1 MIVPLDIARFLDR
14 AAIPPTD
21 NTKEPSKWVVC
32 TVTQVEELKT
42 VIQILPIWLT
52 TVSVYIMFSQMISFS
67 VQQASSLDRHIGSNF
82 RIPPGSMGTF
92 LVLGALSFLPIYE
105 KLLVPLFRKVTGHPQ
120 GLPPLRRIG
129 IALLIGILGLVIAAE
144 VEKRRVNVIRD
155 HKVPLLDIVQGRIPM
170 GFYWLIPQFA
180 ILGVVEFLIG
190 VAQLNFFY
198 REAPDSMKSVAA
210 SLYFTTISVGYYLS
224 TALVKAVNRYTN
236 SSGGWLYLQF
246 NSGGLA
252 NYYYLLAVI
261 LSINLVIYLGCA
273 HWYTHKKV
281 DEKTHP
287 SDEKDAVI

>member
-273 HWYTHKKV
+273 HLRACRTRNL
-281 DEKTHP
+281 
-287 SDEKDAVI
+287 